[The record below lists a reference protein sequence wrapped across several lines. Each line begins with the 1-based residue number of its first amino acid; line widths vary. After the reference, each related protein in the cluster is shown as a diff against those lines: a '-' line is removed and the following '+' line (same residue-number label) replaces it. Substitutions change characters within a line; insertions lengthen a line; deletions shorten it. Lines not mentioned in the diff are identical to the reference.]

1 MGEEVK
7 AKNEKR
13 RRARIRVRN
22 RGSEGGGVV
31 EISLGGFFKRVASD
45 HRYVL
50 RVYRRKST
58 VDPD

>member
-1 MGEEVK
+1 M
-7 AKNEKR
+7 
-13 RRARIRVRN
+13 RVRN

-45 HRYVL
+45 NRYVL

>member
-13 RRARIRVRN
+13 LMRAYTRAN
-22 RGSEGGGVV
+22 GGSEGGGVV
-31 EISLGGFFKRVASD
+31 EISLGGFFKRVTSD

-50 RVYRRKST
+50 RVYGRKST